1 MTTTIDFKNADYG
14 FIEPIKEMARQA
26 NVEFQ
31 QRDKVSRLDR
41 AIKEIENG
49 EVERFKTFE
58 EFEKSLDA

>member
-1 MTTTIDFKNADYG
+1 
-14 FIEPIKEMARQA
+14 MARRA
-26 NVEFQ
+26 NVEFE
-31 QRDKVSRLDR
+31 QRDKVSRLDK

>member
-14 FIEPIKEMARQA
+14 FIELIKEMVRQA
-26 NVEFQ
+26 NVEFE
-31 QRDKVSRLDR
+31 QRDKVSRLDK

-49 EVERFKTFE
+49 EIKRFKTFE

>member
-1 MTTTIDFKNADYG
+1 MTTTIDFKNVDYG
-14 FIEPIKEMARQA
+14 FIELIKEMARQA
-26 NVEFQ
+26 NVEFE

-49 EVERFKTFE
+49 EAERFKTFE

>member
-1 MTTTIDFKNADYG
+1 MTTPIDFKNADYG
-14 FIEPIKEMARQA
+14 FIELIKEMARQA
-26 NVEFQ
+26 NVEFE
-31 QRDKVSRLDR
+31 QRDKVSRLDK

>member
-14 FIEPIKEMARQA
+14 FTQLIKEMARQA
-26 NVEFQ
+26 NVEFE
-31 QRDKVSRLDR
+31 QRDKVSRLDK